1 MSYVIKRD
9 WAPASMTPGGMFR
22 PLRRFVE
29 RLLET
34 DRTPIE
40 DLPQDLKKDL
50 GLLDGRPS
58 RNRTDAYWSDHKRHG
73 DWMRSGP
80 L

>member
-1 MSYVIKRD
+1 MV
-9 WAPASMTPGGMFR
+9 PGHFFR

-29 RLLET
+29 RLLAA

-40 DLPQDLKKDL
+40 GLPQDLKRDL
-50 GLLDGRPS
+50 GLLDGPVS
-58 RNRTDAYWSDHKRHG
+58 RNRTDAYWSDHRRHG